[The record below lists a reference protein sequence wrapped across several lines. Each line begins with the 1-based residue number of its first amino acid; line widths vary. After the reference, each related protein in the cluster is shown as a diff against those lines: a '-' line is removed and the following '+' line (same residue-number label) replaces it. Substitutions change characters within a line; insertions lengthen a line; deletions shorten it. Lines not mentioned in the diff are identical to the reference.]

1 MTTVLGPV
9 RAAVT
14 EQFWS
19 SPADAGTIDPSE
31 AHVCPLCGSCE
42 GGNLPNIGKLQM

>member
-1 MTTVLGPV
+1 MTTVFGPV

-31 AHVCPLCGSCE
+31 AHVHPLCGSCE
-42 GGNLPNIGKLQM
+42 GGNLPNIGKLWM